1 MKKLSIFILSLCL
14 LVVAACDKKVAQ
26 PLSYTVENT
35 QNKPLG
41 DTYISDNGTYTLSML
56 VKFLTGDGGDK
67 VNLKL
72 TGLPAGITTNIDSFS
87 QEPTYRADFKLT
99 MTNAPHGTYPI
110 TVSTNVRGVNKK
122 TFKFN
127 LIVRSAD
134 CAANLWGNL
143 NGSNECTART
153 FTYTAVGVST
163 GVTNELN
170 VTNLGGYGAN
180 TTTRVILN
188 CDQKTLTVPSQN
200 IGNGTVVEGS
210 GTFDGTS
217 MHIVYHTTYITGA
230 APEDCAANFTK
241 Q

>member
-1 MKKLSIFILSLCL
+1 M
-14 LVVAACDKKVAQ
+14 
-26 PLSYTVENT
+26 SYTVESA

-56 VKFLTGDGGDK
+56 VKFLTGDGSDK

-87 QEPTYRADFKLT
+87 QEPTYRADFRLT

-110 TVSTNVRGVNKK
+110 TITTNVRGVKKK

-134 CAANLWGNL
+134 CAANLWGSL
-143 NGSNECTART
+143 RGSNECTART
-153 FTYTAVGVST
+153 FTYTAVGENT

-170 VTNLGGYGAN
+170 ITNLGGYGAN

-188 CDQKTLTVPSQN
+188 CDMKTLTVPSQN

-210 GTFDGTS
+210 GTFDGST
-217 MHIVYHTTYITGA
+217 MRIVYRATFVTGA